1 MKPIQDL
8 DIDALKVVSE
18 GVNALRGPDLG
29 VLVITHYQR
38 ILNYIQ
44 PDFVHVMMDGRIV
57 ESGDAQLALHLEE
70 HGYEW
75 VREKME
81 NGQDLTKEVKHYGY
95 RKTERVPGSAERLS
109 IWISRIQRILYI
121 GQNKAWTKSVVRE
134 ISSPKG

>member
-1 MKPIQDL
+1 MRLIQDF

-44 PDFVHVMMDGRIV
+44 PDFVHVMMDGKIV

-81 NGQDLTKEVKHYGY
+81 NGL
-95 RKTERVPGSAERLS
+95 
-109 IWISRIQRILYI
+109 I
-121 GQNKAWTKSVVRE
+121 
-134 ISSPKG
+134 